1 MAGFGN
7 SGRMLPSRCGTVSIR
22 PTTAGSSAREPGG
35 HPLAWSMA
43 GFIRLAH
50 GVEAGEPVE
59 TPTVVRDR
67 YVERDRSATPDLDA
81 TAEYVNNHLVVA
93 GETTADVVAV
103 YTPDES
109 ALVTVEDGEYE
120 FRLDAALDAK
130 TVVVAAANTDG
141 GADDTAADAGDEAT
155 DTDAILDEFSGAGT
169 AVKRLR
175 V

>member
-1 MAGFGN
+1 
-7 SGRMLPSRCGTVSIR
+7 
-22 PTTAGSSAREPGG
+22 
-35 HPLAWSMA
+35 MA

-120 FRLDAALDAK
+120 FRLDAALDARRSSSSPPR
-130 TVVVAAANTDG
+130 TP
-141 GADDTAADAGDEAT
+141 TAARTIRRPTRAMRRPIPTRSSTSSQVPAR
-155 DTDAILDEFSGAGT
+155 LLSGFGCS
-169 AVKRLR
+169 
-175 V
+175 

>member
-1 MAGFGN
+1 
-7 SGRMLPSRCGTVSIR
+7 
-22 PTTAGSSAREPGG
+22 
-35 HPLAWSMA
+35 
-43 GFIRLAH
+43 
-50 GVEAGEPVE
+50 
-59 TPTVVRDR
+59 
-67 YVERDRSATPDLDA
+67 
-81 TAEYVNNHLVVA
+81 
-93 GETTADVVAV
+93 
-103 YTPDES
+103 
-109 ALVTVEDGEYE
+109 VTVEDGEYE